1 MNLNLQHTKKWLIL
15 FFILLFPYLIV
26 QVIENA
32 THNILTLGYLE
43 KSVIFT
49 DEFGAPYEAIDSA
62 KVPDFNLINQDGEMI
77 SNQDLIGYN
86 YIVNF
91 FFTSCPTICPTTT
104 LNILELQKKIH
115 NYGIN
120 NFKIISISV
129 DPNNDTPNKLQEYA
143 VSMNLDLSN
152 WELLT
157 GLESEVYDLVQSGF
171 ALSVGKDDVAPG
183 GVFHSSSITIV
194 DQSGYIRTG
203 MDKKKNIKF
212 VYDGTLYSD
221 IKLLMGE
228 IQRLSIMDYQDNYE
242 IKKH

>member
-1 MNLNLQHTKKWLIL
+1 MNLNLQHTKKWFIL

-43 KSVIFT
+43 KPVVLIN
-49 DEFGAPYEAIDSA
+49 DFGETYEAVDSVQ
-62 KVPDFNLINQDGEMI
+62 VPDFNLINQDGKII
-77 SNQDLIGYN
+77 SNHDLSGYN

-104 LNILELQKKIH
+104 LNLLELQNKIH
-115 NYGIN
+115 SYGIN
-120 NFKIISISV
+120 NFKILSISV
-129 DPNNDTPNKLQEYA
+129 DPKHDTPKKLKEYA
-143 VSMNLDLSN
+143 SSMNLDLSN

-157 GLESEVYDLVQSGF
+157 GGESEIYDLVQSGF
-171 ALSVGKDDVAPG
+171 SLAVGKDEVAPG
-183 GVFHSSSITIV
+183 GVFHSSSVTIV
-194 DQSGYIRTG
+194 DQHGYIRTG
-203 MDKKKNIKF
+203 IDKKKNIKF

-228 IQRLSIMDYQDNYE
+228 IQRLSITDYKDNYE
-242 IKKH
+242 IKKR